1 MDPISAFGLFCNVL
15 TVVDAAANATRGLRV
30 LYNSTS
36 GLSKFNER
44 IQDQTNRLGEIAKEL
59 SSSKDQLEL
68 VSPQRPLVGK
78 VALECRL
85 AAEQV
90 DVILNKCRVD
100 AQSPKTLA
108 VLKAWVVSS
117 RKKSEIEHLQAQFE
131 ARADELRTAMAAATL
146 ADLMNLKETLSSMA
160 VGQADIMDQLSSVT
174 DQLSAQTTTFSDMAR
189 SLSLAREAQ
198 ALIKHG
204 LIIRALEPPTTYSR
218 ESEVADRYGRTFE
231 WITSPETDAT
241 RLGTHTSFVDWLK
254 GGSGVFHFAGK
265 PGAGKSTLMKF
276 LANDARVKGFLEEWA
291 NARDKKIVVSKFFF
305 WRHGSTE
312 QKSVSGLLRGLLHEL
327 CYASPRLTELLFPD
341 MLAEDAIGLRRG
353 SGPPELR
360 ITGAQVRAAFDRV
373 RVDPDIGKEFGLCFF
388 IDGLD
393 EFDGR
398 EMAHWRLA
406 TMVREWSSTA
416 ENGVDVKLCVS
427 SREDHAIVAAF
438 GNSHHQVR
446 LQKITR
452 SDICSVVT
460 ETLDNNEFFDELKH
474 QDRAASGQGLIN
486 KILQGADGVFLWVA
500 MLLNLLEDELPGAS
514 SMGQLYRIVETTPS
528 RIEDFINDILGRIK
542 KHHQRGAYLL
552 LAMALRMTGF
562 HLGDQTSWFP
572 SQDNAIYHSV
582 VEFEKF
588 WRPHLPVYGLRVALE
603 ALLPAQPESSIARY
617 RRVLAEYQTTDYLR
631 TTDEA
636 TTLIRD
642 WSKGLLDV
650 VGGDINQISGSLG
663 EVFWNNNYTPLH
675 NRGELASPGFYGRT
689 SYRATVA
696 KFMHR
701 SIPDHLMCVMRE
713 KAVQY
718 GFNDQ
723 DITEGI
729 IIALIAETQA
739 PYNDLDPSQGSNMAY
754 YLQHLL
760 RLLRL
765 RPIEP
770 TSNILPL
777 LDDLEV
783 ARFDAFLRVN
793 GKLCSP
799 LPPPGSQQTLM
810 IGWTDT
816 NPHPEPTMHIGDRTR
831 KFSSHL
837 IWDHTAS
844 VLAHASHSGLFEY
857 IQWKFRDNELAAVER
872 QRLLFTAFTGVTSF
886 YSWFWREFPS
896 AYTKTLQAVISAGAS
911 LTGNP
916 SDLNNLWI
924 GREPALLPDETMA
937 DGFADIHIHPL
948 LHSLDLRKEISQR
961 VPGRIS
967 SQWPWLDVIPS
978 ILDAL
983 VRLSCPPSG
992 VWDFLETW
1000 LIGLD
1005 APPPDKICCAYQTKT
1020 SQEQRL
1026 WGLREPSNRALGCRD
1041 YYHRYPVVIYG
1052 VTLDIDDD
1060 SSGEKI
1066 FKGGFELN
1074 SGNSHELVHQ
1084 RDAVDS
1090 SSSQGGHEHDGVFTN
1105 LARCFG
1111 DPLESQIRGSRPKS
1125 VSLAELVRYH
1135 APPNMGVLLGHLER
1149 RSGARVI
1156 ELNDRPP

>member
-59 SSSKDQLEL
+59 SSTKDQLEL
-68 VSPQRPLVGK
+68 ASPQRPLVGK
-78 VALECRL
+78 VAQECRL

-90 DVILNKCRVD
+90 NVILNKCRVD

-174 DQLSAQTTTFSDMAR
+174 DQLSAQTTTFSDMTR
-189 SLSLAREAQ
+189 SLS
-198 ALIKHG
+198 
-204 LIIRALEPPTTYSR
+204 
-218 ESEVADRYGRTFE
+218 TFE
-231 WITSPETDAT
+231 WITCPETDAA

-254 GGSGVFHFAGK
+254 DGSGVFHFAGK

-291 NARDKKIVVSKFFF
+291 NERDKKIVVSKFFF
-305 WRHGSTE
+305 WRLGSTE

-327 CYASPRLTELLFPD
+327 CYSSPRLTELLFPD
-341 MLAEDAIGLRRG
+341 LLAEDAIRLRRG

-360 ITGAQVRAAFDRV
+360 ITGAQVRAAFDRI
-373 RVDPDIGKEFGLCFF
+373 RVDPHIGKEFALCFF

-427 SREDHAIVAAF
+427 SREDHAIMAAF

-460 ETLDNNEFFDELKH
+460 DTLDNNEFFDELKR

-562 HLGDQTSWFP
+562 HLGDQGSWFP
-572 SQDNAIYHSV
+572 PQDNAIYHSI

-603 ALLPAQPESSIARY
+603 ALILPAQPESSIARY

-663 EVFWNNNYTPLH
+663 EL
-675 NRGELASPGFYGRT
+675 
-689 SYRATVA
+689 YRATVA

-729 IIALIAETQA
+729 IVALIAETQA

-783 ARFDAFLRVN
+783 ARFDAFIRVN

-799 LPPPGSQQTLM
+799 QPPPGSQQTLM

-816 NPHPEPTMHIGDRTR
+816 NPHLEPTMHIRDRTR

-844 VLAHASHSGLFEY
+844 VLAHASHSGLYEY
-857 IQWKFRDNELAAVER
+857 IQWKFRDNGLAAVER
-872 QRLLFTAFTGVTSF
+872 QRLLFAAFTGVTSF

-896 AYTKTLQAVISAGAS
+896 AYTKTLQAIISAGAS

-948 LHSLDLRKEISQR
+948 LHPLDLRKEISQR

-978 ILDAL
+978 ILEAL

-992 VWDFLETW
+992 VWNFLETW

-1005 APPPDKICCAYQTKT
+1005 APPPDQICCAYQTKT
-1020 SQEQRL
+1020 SQQQRL
-1026 WGLREPSNRALGCRD
+1026 WGLGEPSNRALGCRD
-1041 YYHRYPVVIYG
+1041 YYHRYPAVIYE

-1060 SSGEKI
+1060 SSSDKI

-1084 RDAVDS
+1084 RDAVDGS
-1090 SSSQGGHEHDGVFTN
+1090 GSSQRDHEQDGVFTN

-1135 APPNMGVLLGHLER
+1135 APPNMDVLLGHLER
-1149 RSGARVI
+1149 RPGARVI